1 MYVKSK
7 DHNSGQK
14 YQNLDTRNSQLL
26 MSQIKIATIP
36 LKNGENTIQ
45 ITNSKG
51 EVIKELKIIPE
62 EKIVIKHF
70 YLD

>member
-1 MYVKSK
+1 
-7 DHNSGQK
+7 
-14 YQNLDTRNSQLL
+14 

-36 LKNGENTIQ
+36 LNNGENAIQ

-51 EVIKELKIIPE
+51 LVIKELKIIPE